1 MIEEKLVKKTTTT
14 KNRSSCDSLTYFPAS
29 VGQRGYAGVTSFYQ
43 KIKVKPK
50 SSLGL

>member
-1 MIEEKLVKKTTTT
+1 MIEEKLVKKKK
-14 KNRSSCDSLTYFPAS
+14 KNRSSCDSLTYFSAS